1 MALGITKRHGPIT
14 PWLGGRGQ
22 NPLNP
27 DSVDAGILLVD
38 ILGSKIKD

>member
-1 MALGITKRHGPIT
+1 MALRITKRHGPIT

-27 DSVDAGILLVD
+27 DPVDAGILLVD
-38 ILGSKIKD
+38 VVGSKIED